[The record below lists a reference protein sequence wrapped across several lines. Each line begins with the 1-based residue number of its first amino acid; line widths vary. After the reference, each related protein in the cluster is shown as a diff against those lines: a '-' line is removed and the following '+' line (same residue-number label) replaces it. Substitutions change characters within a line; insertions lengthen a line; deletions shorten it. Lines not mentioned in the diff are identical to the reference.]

1 MGRGKE
7 RQVKVRFLPTT
18 FLVEGLEQEKAK
30 AKAKGKAKGRAK
42 GKGKGKGKAGQ
53 IAESLRRR
61 DLPSSGKRSPGSSF

>member
-1 MGRGKE
+1 MDRMGRGKE

-42 GKGKGKGKAGQ
+42 GKAGQ

-61 DLPSSGKRSPGSSF
+61 DLPSSGKRSPGSIL

>member
-42 GKGKGKGKAGQ
+42 GKGKGKAGQ

-61 DLPSSGKRSPGSSF
+61 DLPSSGKRSPGSIF

>member
-30 AKAKGKAKGRAK
+30 AKGRA
-42 GKGKGKGKAGQ
+42 KGKGKAGQ

-61 DLPSSGKRSPGSSF
+61 DLPSSGKRSPGSIF

>member
-30 AKAKGKAKGRAK
+30 AKAKAKGKAKGRA
-42 GKGKGKGKAGQ
+42 KGKGKGKAGQ

-61 DLPSSGKRSPGSSF
+61 DLPSSGKRSPGSIF